1 MSCFGKC
8 CRGLFLSLLSI
19 ITCGVLFAAMIAV
32 VIVEKKKRFDEV
44 WRTVFI
50 ISIVI
55 CVLCGLLLLFAI
67 YASCCGKRCAKSTLG
82 ILFLVFMIIL
92 IIFAICIWAL
102 RETILNW
109 VGKHY
114 TDKELWKIVPQVV
127 TCCNEPTGWDTCSDV
142 SQKACRSVFSDFLR
156 KFGNIVG
163 AVLVVLAV
171 LLLIGAIVAFSYKK
185 CKEASSGITYKGA

>member
-1 MSCFGKC
+1 MIQVHHDFIFQMSCFGKC

-44 WRTVFI
+44 WRTGFI

-92 IIFAICIWAL
+92 IIFAVCIWAL
-102 RETILNW
+102 RETIL
-109 VGKHY
+109 K
-114 TDKELWKIVPQVV
+114 
-127 TCCNEPTGWDTCSDV
+127 CCNEPTGWDTCSDV
-142 SQKACRSVFSDFLR
+142 SQKACRSVFSDFFR